1 MAFLLDVELQKSVL
15 VTGEGLIVRLLPS
28 VLANPH
34 RFNFQH
40 KGYVQFYVFSSN
52 PKKRENLSLHVVQS
66 TSHSM

>member
-1 MAFLLDVELQKSVL
+1 MAFPLDVELQKSVL

-40 KGYVQFYVFSSN
+40 KVYVQFYVFSSN
-52 PKKRENLSLHVVQS
+52 PKK
-66 TSHSM
+66 

>member
-1 MAFLLDVELQKSVL
+1 MAFPLDVELQKSVL

-52 PKKRENLSLHVVQS
+52 PKKKEKLLFDDLRPTAN
-66 TSHSM
+66 